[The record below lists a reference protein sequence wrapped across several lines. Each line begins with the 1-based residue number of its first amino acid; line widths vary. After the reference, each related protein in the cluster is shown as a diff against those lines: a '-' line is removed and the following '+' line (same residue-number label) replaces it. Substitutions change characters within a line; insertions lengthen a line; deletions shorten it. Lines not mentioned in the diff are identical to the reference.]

1 MGIKQKAVKIIKVL
15 VNKADSG
22 ARIKQLKKA
31 LLHYLCSKAFFLAYE
46 IRVLLA
52 VPHRYQTK
60 VMKYPLN
67 KIFYLSIIIYDHSA
81 HFFHF
86 GEQPIFLI

>member
-46 IRVLLA
+46 IAFCWRHPIAIKLSLC
-52 VPHRYQTK
+52 K
-60 VMKYPLN
+60 VN
-67 KIFYLSIIIYDHSA
+67 FRRDC
-81 HFFHF
+81 FF
-86 GEQPIFLI
+86 FLKGKCR